1 MAANL
6 KIYTGTVTAGGTDG
20 TAVSEG
26 TGSAPITASL
36 VVSDTA
42 GAETAIK
49 CAIRCGSGY
58 TTTGDTILKTVV
70 DQSGSWVDYSG
81 ANVKLAAD
89 NNYADGAAAI
99 SGATWENSL
108 TISNLGATNIIF
120 WVKMSAA
127 AGATPDNDSSVAIY
141 HNATV
146 VATA

>member
-1 MAANL
+1 M
-6 KIYTGTVTAGGTDG
+6 
-20 TAVSEG
+20 
-26 TGSAPITASL
+26 
-36 VVSDTA
+36 
-42 GAETAIK
+42 
-49 CAIRCGSGY
+49 
-58 TTTGDTILKTVV
+58 

-81 ANVKLAAD
+81 ADVKLAAD